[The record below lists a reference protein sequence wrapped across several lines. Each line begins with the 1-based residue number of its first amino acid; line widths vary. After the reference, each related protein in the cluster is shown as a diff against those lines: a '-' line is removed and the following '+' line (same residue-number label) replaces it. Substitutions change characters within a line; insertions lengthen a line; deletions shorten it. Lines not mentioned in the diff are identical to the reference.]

1 MIERYP
7 VHGLLRGEGE
17 RDHQV
22 SSMELFF
29 DLVYVFAITQLS
41 HLLSEHLDVRGALQ
55 TALLLLAL
63 WWAWVD
69 TAWLTNWFDPDRR
82 PVRVMLIG
90 TMVATLIVAVAL
102 PEAFRERG
110 FMFAVAFVAMQ
121 VGRTAFAVVGTRQ
134 DPALH
139 RNFQRIL
146 AWQAA
151 SGLLWLAGG
160 LASESPRTIFWV
172 AAVAMDSLGPAVGFA
187 TPGLGRSIT
196 RDWHISGE
204 HMAERCKL
212 FLIIALGESILVIGG
227 TFGQIDIT
235 PATLAAFLV
244 AFLGSVALWWV
255 YFDVSFDAAEQAF
268 ASSSDPGQL
277 GRFAYTYLHIPMV
290 AGIIVTAVGDELV
303 IARPFGHATPDTVAT
318 VLGGPALF
326 LAGHLLFKRAVFG
339 VWSIPRIAAIAAL
352 AVLALIGRDWSPLAL
367 AIVTVLVIAAVSWQD
382 TRTIRSALS
391 GSPVAGHEAAGHES
405 LELLMQP
412 SARRGDARVARA
424 PDNDS

>member
-1 MIERYP
+1 MIESHPLR
-7 VHGLLRGEGE
+7 GLLRGEGE

-29 DLVYVFAITQLS
+29 DLVFVFAVTQLS
-41 HLLSEHLDVRGALQ
+41 HLLIEQLDLRGALQ

-90 TMVATLIVAVAL
+90 AMVATLIMAVAL
-102 PEAFRERG
+102 PEAFGERG
-110 FMFAVAFVAMQ
+110 LVFAVAFVAMQ
-121 VGRTAFAVVGTRQ
+121 VGRTAFAVVGTRE
-134 DPALH
+134 DPGLH

-160 LASESPRTIFWV
+160 LTSGPSRPIFWV
-172 AAVAMDSLGPAVGFA
+172 AAVTMDSLAPAVGFA
-187 TPGLGRSIT
+187 TPGLGRSVT
-196 RDWHISGE
+196 RDWNISAE

-212 FLIIALGESILVIGG
+212 FLIIALGESILVTGG
-227 TFGQIDIT
+227 TFGRLDIT
-235 PATLAAFLV
+235 PATLAAFVV

-268 ASSSDPGQL
+268 ASSSDPGRL

-303 IARPFGHATPDTVAT
+303 IAHPFGHATPDTVAT

-339 VWSIPRIAAIAAL
+339 DWSISRLAAIAILGIIA
-352 AVLALIGRDWSPLAL
+352 AIGRDWAPLAL
-367 AIVTVLVIAAVSWQD
+367 SVVALLVIATVSWQD
-382 TRTIRSALS
+382 IRSHPTSAI
-391 GSPVAGHEAAGHES
+391 AAK
-405 LELLMQP
+405 
-412 SARRGDARVARA
+412 
-424 PDNDS
+424 

>member
-1 MIERYP
+1 MIERL
-7 VHGLLRGEGE
+7 HIQRLLRGEGE

-29 DLVYVFAITQLS
+29 DLVFVFAITQLS
-41 HLLSEHLDVRGALQ
+41 HLLLTHLDAGGAFQ

-90 TMVATLIVAVAL
+90 AMVATLIMAVAL
-102 PEAFRERG
+102 PEAFGERG
-110 FMFAVAFVAMQ
+110 LVFAVAFVAMQ
-121 VGRTAFAVVGTRQ
+121 VGRTAFAVVGTRE
-134 DPALH
+134 DPGLH

-160 LASESPRTIFWV
+160 LTSGPSRPIFWV
-172 AAVAMDSLGPAVGFA
+172 AAVTMDSLAPAVGFA
-187 TPGLGRSIT
+187 TPGLGRSVT
-196 RDWHISGE
+196 RDWNISAE

-212 FLIIALGESILVIGG
+212 FLIIALGESILVTGA
-227 TFGQIDIT
+227 TFAESDFT
-235 PATLAAFLV
+235 RAALAAFIV

-255 YFDVSFDAAEQAF
+255 YFDLSFDAAEQAF
-268 ASSSDPGQL
+268 ASSSDPGRL

-303 IARPFGHATPDTVAT
+303 IAHPFGHATPDTVAT

-326 LAGHLLFKRAVFG
+326 LVGHLLFKRAVFG
-339 VWSIPRIAAIAAL
+339 DWSISRLAAIAILGIIA
-352 AVLALIGRDWSPLAL
+352 AVGRDWAPLAL
-367 AIVTVLVIAAVSWQD
+367 SVVALLVIATVSWQD
-382 TRTIRSALS
+382 MRSHPTS
-391 GSPVAGHEAAGHES
+391 TSAAK
-405 LELLMQP
+405 
-412 SARRGDARVARA
+412 
-424 PDNDS
+424 

>member
-1 MIERYP
+1 MIERNP
-7 VHGLLRGEGE
+7 VQRLLRGEGE

-22 SSMELFF
+22 SAMELFF
-29 DLVYVFAITQLS
+29 DLVFVFAITQLS
-41 HLLSEHLDVRGALQ
+41 HLLIEHLDVRGALQ

-82 PVRVMLIG
+82 PVRVMLVG
-90 TMVATLIVAVAL
+90 AMVATLIMAVAL
-102 PEAFRERG
+102 PEAFGERG
-110 FMFAVAFVAMQ
+110 LVFAVAFVAMQ
-121 VGRTAFAVVGTRQ
+121 VGRTAFAVVGTRE
-134 DPALH
+134 DPGLH

-160 LASESPRTIFWV
+160 LASGPLRTPLWV
-172 AAVAMDSLGPAVGFA
+172 AAVTMDSLGPAFGFV

-196 RDWHISGE
+196 RDWNISAE

-212 FLIIALGESILVIGG
+212 FLIIALGESILVTGA
-227 TFGQIDIT
+227 TFGESDFT
-235 PATLAAFLV
+235 RAALAAFIV

-268 ASSSDPGQL
+268 ASSSDPGRL

-303 IARPFGHATPDTVAT
+303 IAHPFGHASPETVAT
-318 VLGGPALF
+318 VLGGSALF
-326 LAGHLLFKRAVFG
+326 LAGHMLFKRAVFG
-339 VWSIPRIAAIAAL
+339 VWSVPRLAAIAAL
-352 AVLALIGRDWSPLAL
+352 GIVAVVGRDWSPLAL
-367 AIVTVLVIAAVSWQD
+367 AIITVLIIAAVSWGD
-382 TRTIRSALS
+382 TRTERSALS
-391 GSPVAGHEAAGHES
+391 AGVTAAQE
-405 LELLMQP
+405 
-412 SARRGDARVARA
+412 D
-424 PDNDS
+424 DSINA

>member
-1 MIERYP
+1 MVIGDETMTLRP
-7 VHGLLRGEGE
+7 HARGLLRGEGE

-22 SSMELFF
+22 SSMEFFF

-41 HLLSEHLDVRGALQ
+41 HLLIEHLDLRGATQ

-82 PVRVMLIG
+82 PVRVMLVG
-90 TMVATLIVAVAL
+90 AMVATLIMAVAL
-102 PEAFRERG
+102 PDAFGERG
-110 FMFAVAFVAMQ
+110 LLFAVAFVAMQ
-121 VGRTAFAVVGTRQ
+121 VGRTAFAVVGTRAN
-134 DPALH
+134 PSLH

-146 AWQAA
+146 GWQAA

-160 LASESPRTIFWV
+160 LASGPPRTIFWIG
-172 AAVAMDSLGPAVGFA
+172 AVAMDSLGPAFGFV

-196 RDWHISGE
+196 RDWNISGE
-204 HMAERCKL
+204 HFAERCKL

-227 TFGQIDIT
+227 TFGQLDIT
-235 PATLAAFLV
+235 LVTLVTFVV

-268 ASSSDPGQL
+268 ASSSDPGRL

-303 IARPFGHATPDTVAT
+303 IAHPFGHATPDTVAT

-339 VWSIPRIAAIAAL
+339 VWSIPRMAAIVVL
-352 AVLALIGRDWSPLAL
+352 GIVAVLGRGWSPLAL
-367 AIVTVLVIAAVSWQD
+367 AIMTVLVIAAVSWRD
-382 TRTIRSALS
+382 TRTTRPRLPE
-391 GSPVAGHEAAGHES
+391 GSTAGH
-405 LELLMQP
+405 
-412 SARRGDARVARA
+412 
-424 PDNDS
+424 